1 MEGATESMK
10 ARSGSFPYEMATA
23 VGLVVTALGPI
34 ATMLLDQKFNATG
47 LIFVLI
53 ALAMVGLVLT
63 RNRWL
68 MIVVVALSALALV
81 QGFLS
86 PIVQARLANPAA
98 TGYFVLEL
106 VRLLVIAIV
115 IATGLGSLVPR
126 VMMRR

>member
-1 MEGATESMK
+1 MK

-53 ALAMVGLVLT
+53 PLAMVGLVLT